1 MDELNLILNDFLAEL
16 GQRFPGYPSIF
27 KLWFN
32 DFKLISLDENGAVF
46 TTPTALRKKM
56 IMPYYDLIKSTLSDL
71 LGTEINVEIVSED
84 NKNNYSDRDAEQV
97 PVTPPEV
104 IEKAVEKENKFTEII
119 NSDNSS
125 VLDEYTFDTF
135 VEGSSNTFAR
145 AACYA
150 VAKEPCTY
158 NPLFIHGQSGLGKTH
173 LLYAIINDMKKNNPT
188 LKIVYKKSESFIN
201 ELVGAI
207 QTGSTAQFKE
217 KYRTADVLLID
228 DIQFIAGKESTQE
241 EFFHT
246 FSVLYEADKQIILTS
261 DRPPQDINPLEDRL
275 RTRFEG
281 GLIADVQ
288 PPNFELRA
296 AIITKKSDAMGL
308 NIDKELIDYLAERL
322 QKDVR
327 QIEGVLKRINA
338 VTSLSGQKVTKEIV
352 DQAIS
357 VIDPGNIPTDA
368 MIERILKV
376 VCRHY
381 GISEENIKSKNRTD
395 TVANARHTA
404 IYIIKELTDLTL
416 NEIGN
421 IFGRN
426 HATVIA
432 SINKV
437 NTNMRTVKNADADI
451 KRMIKEIKG

>member
-1 MDELNLILNDFLAEL
+1 MDELNEILNNFMCEL
-16 GQRFPGYPSIF
+16 EKRCPASPAIF
-27 KLWFN
+27 KLWFG
-32 DFKLISLDENGAVF
+32 DFKLVYLDEKKAVF
-46 TTPTALRKKM
+46 TTPTSLRRKM
-56 IMPYYDLIKSTLSDL
+56 ISAYDEIIVQTLNDL
-71 LGTEINVEIVSED
+71 LGFPIEVEIKSED
-84 NKNNYSDRDAEQV
+84 DNNKFSDKRQEQIAI
-97 PVTPPEV
+97 TPPEV
-104 IEKAVEKENKFTEII
+104 IEKAKEKEKKFSEII
-119 NSDNSS
+119 NSDNPS

-158 NPLFIHGQSGLGKTH
+158 NPLFIHGHSGLGKTH
-173 LLYAIINDMKKNNPT
+173 LLYAIINYMKKNHPD
-188 LKIVYKKSESFIN
+188 LQIVYKKSESFVN
-201 ELVGAI
+201 ELVLAI
-207 QTGSTAQFKE
+207 QNGTTTAFKE

-261 DRPPQDINPLEDRL
+261 DRPPKDINPLEDRL

-288 PPNFELRA
+288 PPNFELRT
-296 AIITKKSDAMGL
+296 AIITKKSETMEIPLTKD
-308 NIDKELIDYLAERL
+308 IIDYLAERM

-327 QIEGVLKRINA
+327 QIEGVLKRLKA
-338 VTSLSGQKVTKEIV
+338 VTNLSGQVVTRELV

-395 TVANARHTA
+395 SVANARHTA
-404 IYIIKELTDLTL
+404 IYIIRELTDLTY
-416 NEIGN
+416 NEIGK
-421 IFGRN
+421 IFDRN

-437 NTNMRTVKNADADI
+437 TTNLRTIKNADADI

>member
-1 MDELNLILNDFLAEL
+1 MDELNEILKDFLAEL
-16 GQRFPGYPSIF
+16 EKRFPAYPSIF
-27 KLWFN
+27 KLWFG
-32 DFKLISLDENGAVF
+32 DFKLISLDEERAIF
-46 TTPTALRKKM
+46 TTPTSLRKKM
-56 IMPYYDLIKSTLSDL
+56 LSKHEELIKKTLSDL
-71 LGTEINVEIVSED
+71 IGFDIEIEIRAEDTD
-84 NKNNYSDRDAEQV
+84 NKFSDKKEEQIIE
-97 PVTPPEV
+97 TPPEI
-104 IEKAVEKENKFTEII
+104 IERAVAKENKFSEII
-119 NSDNSS
+119 NSDNNS

-173 LLYAIINDMKKNNPT
+173 LLYAIINDMKKNHPE

-207 QTGSTAQFKE
+207 QNGSTSSFKE
-217 KYRTADVLLID
+217 KYRSADVLLID
-228 DIQFIAGKESTQE
+228 DIQFIAGKEATQE

-246 FSVLYEADKQIILTS
+246 FSVLYESDKQIILTS
-261 DRPPQDINPLEDRL
+261 DRPPKDINPLEDRL

-288 PPNFELRA
+288 PPNFELRT
-296 AIITKKSDAMGL
+296 AIITKKSETMELSLPKD
-308 NIDKELIDYLAERL
+308 LIDYLAERL

-327 QIEGVLKRINA
+327 QIEGVLKRIKA
-338 VTSLSGQKVTKEIV
+338 VTNLSGMPVTRDMV

-368 MIERILKV
+368 MIERVLKV

-381 GISEENIKSKNRTD
+381 GISEDNIKSKNRTD

-437 NTNMRTVKNADADI
+437 NTNMRTIKNADADI

>member
-1 MDELNLILNDFLAEL
+1 MDELNEILKNFMSEL
-16 GQRFPGYPSIF
+16 ERRSPASPSIF
-27 KLWFN
+27 KLWFG
-32 DFKLISLDENGAVF
+32 DFKLVYLDEKKAIF
-46 TTPTALRKKM
+46 STPTALRRKM
-56 IMPYYDLIKSTLSDL
+56 ISAYDDIIVQTLTDLIGFPL
-71 LGTEINVEIVSED
+71 EVEIRSED
-84 NKNNYSDRDAEQV
+84 DSNKFSDKRQEQMI
-97 PVTPPEV
+97 VTPPEL
-104 IEKAVEKENKFTEII
+104 IEKAKAKEKEFSHII
-119 NSDNSS
+119 NSDNPGI
-125 VLDEYTFDTF
+125 LDEYTFDTF

-158 NPLFIHGQSGLGKTH
+158 NPLFIHGHSGLGKTH
-173 LLYAIINDMKKNNPT
+173 LLYAIINDMKKNHPE
-188 LKIVYKKSESFIN
+188 LKIVYKKSESFVN
-201 ELVGAI
+201 ELVLAI
-207 QTGSTAQFKE
+207 QNGTTTSFKE
-217 KYRTADVLLID
+217 KYRSADVLLID

-246 FSVLYEADKQIILTS
+246 FSVLYESDKQIILTS
-261 DRPPQDINPLEDRL
+261 DRPPKDINPLEDRL

-288 PPNFELRA
+288 PPNFELRT
-296 AIITKKSDAMGL
+296 AIITKKSEAMEISL
-308 NIDKELIDYLAERL
+308 SKELIDYLAERM

-327 QIEGVLKRINA
+327 QIEGVLKRLKA
-338 VTSLSGQKVTKEIV
+338 VTSLSGQVITRDLV

-376 VCRHY
+376 VCRNY

-395 TVANARHTA
+395 SVANARHTA

-437 NTNMRTVKNADADI
+437 NTNLRTIKNADADI